1 MKKFKKKELAWT
13 QAKLTQER
21 DLIALVKSL
30 NKEIQEKSVC
40 IDVQDTQD
48 KKRSQ

>member
-1 MKKFKKKELAWT
+1 MHKIHRT

-30 NKEIQEKSVC
+30 GEEIQEER
-40 IDVQDTQD
+40 IGLGRQEAQA
-48 KKRSQ
+48 